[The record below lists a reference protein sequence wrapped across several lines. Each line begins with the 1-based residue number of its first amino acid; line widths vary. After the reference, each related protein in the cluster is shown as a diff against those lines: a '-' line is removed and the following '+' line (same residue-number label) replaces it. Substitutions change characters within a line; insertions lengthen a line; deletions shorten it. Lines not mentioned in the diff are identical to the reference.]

1 MDVQIE
7 MQASQNN
14 DAEFLMEVVEEATP
28 SVECLCNSLTC
39 K

>member
-1 MDVQIE
+1 MEVQIE
-7 MQASQNN
+7 MQNN
-14 DAEFLMEVVEEATP
+14 DAEFALEVVEEATP